1 MSVPTTMRA
10 VHVASLTGP
19 DAVTIVER
27 PVPQPGPGEVLVK
40 VGAGGLNYADLMQ
53 TLGLYVGGPKAPY
66 FAGFELAGEVVAAGE
81 GASWPVGARVMGF
94 GQECFAEYALAHS
107 AALFPTPEGWT
118 DGQAVS
124 FPVQWLTAHGC
135 LRTVGRLKAGETV
148 LIHAVAGG
156 VGLAALRLAKHFG
169 AITIGT
175 ASTAGKLAMAAE
187 RGLDHGINYTEQ
199 SLVDEVKRITNGK
212 GVDLVLEMVG
222 GETLHQSWDVTRRYG
237 RIVVYGAA
245 SGQAA
250 KIDNVKLIFSP
261 VEFIGYH
268 ITQLI
273 VGRPELFAEEMA
285 EVTELLQAGVMTP
298 ESPTSW
304 SVESVAD
311 ALRALGDR
319 TTTGK
324 QVVTF

>member
-19 DAVTIVER
+19 DAVSIVER
-27 PVPQPGPGEVLVK
+27 PVPEPGPGEVLVK

-53 TLGLYVGGPKAPY
+53 TMGLYVGGPKAPY
-66 FAGFELAGEVVAAGE
+66 WAGFEIAGEVVAAGE

-94 GQECFAEYALAHS
+94 GQESFAEYSIAHS
-107 AALFPTPEGWT
+107 AALFPTPEGWS

-156 VGLAALRLAKHFG
+156 VGLAALRLAKRFG

-175 ASTAGKLAMAAE
+175 ASSPEKLAMAAE
-187 RGLDHGINYTEQ
+187 RGLDHGIDYTKV
-199 SLVDEVKRITNGK
+199 SLVDEVKRITGGK

-245 SGQAA
+245 SGEAA
-250 KIDNVKLIFSP
+250 KIDNVRLIFNP

-273 VGRPELFAEEMA
+273 AGRPDLFAEEMA
-285 EVTELLQAGVMTP
+285 EVTELLKAGVMTP

-304 SVESVAD
+304 PVDLIQD
-311 ALRALGDR
+311 ALRALGER
-319 TTTGK
+319 KTTGK
-324 QVVTF
+324 QVVVF

>member
-1 MSVPTTMRA
+1 
-10 VHVASLTGP
+10 
-19 DAVTIVER
+19 
-27 PVPQPGPGEVLVK
+27 
-40 VGAGGLNYADLMQ
+40 
-53 TLGLYVGGPKAPY
+53 
-66 FAGFELAGEVVAAGE
+66 
-81 GASWPVGARVMGF
+81 
-94 GQECFAEYALAHS
+94 
-107 AALFPTPEGWT
+107 
-118 DGQAVS
+118 
-124 FPVQWLTAHGC
+124 
-135 LRTVGRLKAGETV
+135 
-148 LIHAVAGG
+148 
-156 VGLAALRLAKHFG
+156 
-169 AITIGT
+169 
-175 ASTAGKLAMAAE
+175 MAAE

-222 GETLHQSWDVTRRYG
+222 GATLHQSWDVTRRYG

-245 SGQAA
+245 SGEAA